1 MIYHTRILFFPI
13 DTQEQYEKRKTYRE
27 DTRRDIPANR
37 ESIDMSTIPF
47 KTPEKVEIL
56 SLSSN
61 RIVEGKF
68 DVT

>member
-13 DTQEQYEKRKTYRE
+13 DTQEQYEKRETYRE

-47 KTPEKVEIL
+47 KTPEKVEIFL

-61 RIVEGKF
+61 CIVEGSS
-68 DVT
+68 T